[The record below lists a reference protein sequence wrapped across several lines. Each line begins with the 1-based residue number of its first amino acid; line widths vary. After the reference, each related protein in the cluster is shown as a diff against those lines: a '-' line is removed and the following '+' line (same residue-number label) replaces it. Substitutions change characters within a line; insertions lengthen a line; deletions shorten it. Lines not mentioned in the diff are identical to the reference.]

1 MNEMK
6 LVSEISLKYALKY
19 VEKLEEKLGKDYEYA
34 RGFRDCLEFL
44 SLVEENPPSE
54 RQLQGEDVD

>member
-6 LVSEISLKYALKY
+6 LVSEISLKYVFKY
-19 VEKLEEKLGKDYEYA
+19 VEKLEKKLGKDYEYA

-44 SLVEENPPSE
+44 SLVEEKSPSE
-54 RQLQGEDVD
+54 RQLEGDK